1 MNNAI
6 VALLYYERVVMNI
19 RILDIRAEKSSIE
32 LKKSFKTALRTL
44 DVIDTIIVKVITKD
58 IVGYG
63 AASPT
68 EVITGDTSQSI
79 MGAINHI
86 KRYLIGKDIRNF
98 EDIMITLNKCIVG
111 NTSAKAAI
119 DIAIYDLL
127 GKLYNAPVYR
137 LLGGYKTK
145 LITDITISLNPV
157 EEMVSNSIDAINNG
171 FSILKIKLGDN
182 SYIDF
187 KRIQAIRE
195 AVGKSIKLRVD
206 ANQGW
211 KPKEAINIIKKME
224 AYNLNIDFIEQP
236 VDAKNLD
243 DLKYV
248 TDNVSIPILAD
259 ESVFSP
265 VDAMKLINMKAS
277 DMINIKLMKTGGIY
291 NALKII
297 NLAEVS
303 GMKCMIGSMMESNIG
318 ITAAAHLAASKA
330 NVTEVDLDVP
340 LLCKESPIIGG
351 VTYKKD
357 EITLNNRAGFGMNFN
372 D

>member
-1 MNNAI
+1 
-6 VALLYYERVVMNI
+6 MNI

-86 KRYLIGKDIRNF
+86 KLYLIGKDIRNF

-137 LLGGYKTK
+137 LLGGYRTK

-157 EEMVSNSIDAINNG
+157 EEMVSDSIDAINNG
-171 FSILKIKLGDN
+171 FSILKIKLGDD